1 MLHLRLQWDDA
12 FGEHAKEANATFTG
26 SMSNMRA
33 ALSRIGADIAT
44 PAFQDLRDIFNTL
57 TPIIDKVHTALGP
70 LISDTPPFSQRKR
83 NASSY

>member
-1 MLHLRLQWDDA
+1 
-12 FGEHAKEANATFTG
+12 
-26 SMSNMRA
+26 MSNMRA

-70 LISDTPPFSQRKR
+70 LISDIEKED
-83 NASSY
+83 ASSY